1 MVEYLPSIAQV
12 EVAAAGRAAHEMF
25 GFIFWLVAY
34 AARAILAKAAQIM
47 PDT

>member
-12 EVAAAGRAAHEMF
+12 EIAAAGRAAHEMF

-34 AARAILAKAAQIM
+34 KARAIRATATQHHAG
-47 PDT
+47 